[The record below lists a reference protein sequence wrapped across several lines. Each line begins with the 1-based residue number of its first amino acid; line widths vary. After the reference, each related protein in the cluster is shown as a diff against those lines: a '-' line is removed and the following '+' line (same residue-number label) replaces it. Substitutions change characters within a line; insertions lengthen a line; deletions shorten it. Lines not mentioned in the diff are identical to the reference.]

1 MHPRLIKKKTSNQK
15 HALQARFFMEQ
26 NAPQARLIKQ
36 NARQADFFDKVLMG
50 TLSCE
55 RSMLFFSTNHSSE
68 SSSLIN
74 E

>member
-36 NARQADFFDKVLMG
+36 DAPHATFFDQVLMG
-50 TLSCE
+50 TLSYFDIVCN
-55 RSMLFFSTNHSSE
+55 LFFSNHSSK
-68 SSSLIN
+68 SFSFN
-74 E
+74 